1 MSGWKGLI
9 VFIALGIIVV
19 LLIAWFAGMI

>member
-9 VFIALGIIVV
+9 IFVSLGIIVV